1 MPAYPAD
8 RLTVVAALEAQGI
21 CPVFY
26 HPDPV
31 ACLGVIRS
39 AARAGARVIEFTDR
53 GDHAADLFGELTRT
67 LSRTDPEVILG
78 IGSIVDPGTAALYLS
93 RGARFVVSPCGV
105 EAVAKLCN
113 RKRVA
118 YMPGCGSVTE
128 ISQAHE
134 WGCDVVKLFPG
145 AQVGGPAF
153 VKAVMGPM
161 PWTKIMPTGGVE
173 PEEASLKAWFDAG
186 IIAAGMGSRLIPDKL
201 VDEADWDALEAH
213 VARAVKLA
221 TAIRGRPAG

>member
-26 HPDPV
+26 HPEPE
-31 ACLGVIRS
+31 ACLGIIRA

-53 GDHAADLFGELTRT
+53 GDHAADLFGELTKT

-78 IGSIVDPGTAALYLS
+78 IGSIVDPGTGALYLS

-105 EAVAKLCN
+105 EAVARLCN

-128 ISQAHE
+128 ISQAQE

-201 VDEADWDALEAH
+201 VAEADWEGLEAH
-213 VARAVKLA
+213 IGRAVGLA
-221 TAIRGRPAG
+221 RSVRG

>member
-26 HPDPV
+26 HPEV
-31 ACLGVIRS
+31 EACLGIIRA

-53 GDHAADLFGELTRT
+53 GDHAADLFAELSKT
-67 LSRTDPEVILG
+67 LARTDPEVILG

-105 EAVAKLCN
+105 EAVARLCN

-213 VARAVKLA
+213 IGRAVGLA
-221 TAIRGRPAG
+221 RSVRG

>member
-1 MPAYPAD
+1 M
-8 RLTVVAALEAQGI
+8 
-21 CPVFY
+21 
-26 HPDPV
+26 
-31 ACLGVIRS
+31 
-39 AARAGARVIEFTDR
+39 
-53 GDHAADLFGELTRT
+53 
-67 LSRTDPEVILG
+67 
-78 IGSIVDPGTAALYLS
+78 
-93 RGARFVVSPCGV
+93 
-105 EAVAKLCN
+105 AKLCN

-201 VDEADWDALEAH
+201 VAEADWEGLEAH
-213 VARAVKLA
+213 IGRAVGLA
-221 TAIRGRPAG
+221 RSVRG

>member
-26 HPDPV
+26 HPEPE
-31 ACLGVIRS
+31 ACLGIIRA

-53 GDHAADLFGELTRT
+53 GDHAADLFAELTKT

-78 IGSIVDPGTAALYLS
+78 IGSIVDPGTAALFLS

-201 VDEADWDALEAH
+201 VAEADWEGLEAH
-213 VARAVKLA
+213 IGRAVGLA
-221 TAIRGRPAG
+221 RSVRG

>member
-26 HPDPV
+26 HPEPE
-31 ACLGVIRS
+31 ACLGIIRA

-53 GDHAADLFGELTRT
+53 GDHAADLFAELTKT
-67 LSRTDPEVILG
+67 LARTDPEVILG

-105 EAVAKLCN
+105 EAVARLCN

-201 VDEADWDALEAH
+201 VDEADWAALEAH
-213 VARAVKLA
+213 IGRAVQMAKSV
-221 TAIRGRPAG
+221 RG

>member
-26 HPDPV
+26 HPEV
-31 ACLGVIRS
+31 EACLGIIRA
-39 AARAGARVIEFTDR
+39 AARAGAPVIEFTDR
-53 GDHAADLFGELTRT
+53 GDHAADLFGELSKT
-67 LSRTDPEVILG
+67 LARTDPGVILG

-105 EAVAKLCN
+105 EAVAKTCN

-118 YMPGCGSVTE
+118 YLPGCGSVTE
-128 ISQAHE
+128 ISQAQE

-201 VDEADWDALEAH
+201 VDEADWAGLEGH
-213 VARAVKLA
+213 IRRAVGLVRSV
-221 TAIRGRPAG
+221 RG

>member
-53 GDHAADLFGELTRT
+53 GDHAADLFAELTKT
-67 LSRTDPEVILG
+67 LARTDPEVILG

-105 EAVAKLCN
+105 EAVARLCN

-201 VDEADWDALEAH
+201 VDEADWDGLEGH
-213 VARAVKLA
+213 IGRAVGLA
-221 TAIRGRPAG
+221 RSVRKITV

>member
-26 HPDPV
+26 HPEV
-31 ACLGVIRS
+31 EACLGIIRA
-39 AARAGARVIEFTDR
+39 AARAGAWVIEFTDR
-53 GDHAADLFGELTRT
+53 GDHAADLFAELTRT

-213 VARAVKLA
+213 IARAVKLA

>member
-26 HPDPV
+26 HPEV
-31 ACLGVIRS
+31 EACLGIIRA

-53 GDHAADLFGELTRT
+53 GDHAADLFAELTKT

-128 ISQAHE
+128 ISQAQE

-201 VDEADWDALEAH
+201 VDEADWDGLEGH
-213 VARAVKLA
+213 IGRAVQLA
-221 TAIRGRPAG
+221 RSVRKITV

>member
-26 HPDPV
+26 HPEPE
-31 ACLGVIRS
+31 ACLGIIRAS
-39 AARAGARVIEFTDR
+39 ARAGARVIEFTDR

-213 VARAVKLA
+213 IARAVKLA

>member
-26 HPDPV
+26 HPEV
-31 ACLGVIRS
+31 EACLGIIRA
-39 AARAGARVIEFTDR
+39 AARAGAPVIEFTDR
-53 GDHAADLFGELTRT
+53 GDHAADLFAELTKT

-213 VARAVKLA
+213 IGRAVGLVRSV
-221 TAIRGRPAG
+221 RG

>member
-26 HPDPV
+26 HPEPG
-31 ACLGVIRS
+31 ACLGIIRA

-53 GDHAADLFGELTRT
+53 GDHAADLFAELTKT
-67 LSRTDPEVILG
+67 LSHTDPGVILG

-161 PWTKIMPTGGVE
+161 PWTRIMPTGGVE

-213 VARAVKLA
+213 IGRAVALA
-221 TAIRGRPAG
+221 QSVRG

>member
-1 MPAYPAD
+1 MPVYSAD

-26 HPDPV
+26 HAEV
-31 ACLGVIRS
+31 EACLGIIRA

-53 GDHAADLFGELTRT
+53 GDHAADLFAELSKT

-213 VARAVKLA
+213 IARAVKMA
-221 TAIRGRPAG
+221 QTVRGRPTG

>member
-26 HPDPV
+26 HPEPE
-31 ACLGVIRS
+31 ACLGIIRAS
-39 AARAGARVIEFTDR
+39 ARAGARVIEFTDR

>member
-26 HPDPV
+26 HPEPE
-31 ACLGVIRS
+31 ACLGIIRA

-53 GDHAADLFGELTRT
+53 GDHAADLFAE
-67 LSRTDPEVILG
+67 LG

-105 EAVAKLCN
+105 EAVARLCN

-161 PWTKIMPTGGVE
+161 PWTKIMPTGGGK
-173 PEEASLKAWFDAG
+173 PEEASLKAWA
-186 IIAAGMGSRLIPDKL
+186 
-201 VDEADWDALEAH
+201 
-213 VARAVKLA
+213 
-221 TAIRGRPAG
+221 PA

>member
-26 HPDPV
+26 HPEV
-31 ACLGVIRS
+31 EACLGIIRAS
-39 AARAGARVIEFTDR
+39 ARAGARVIEFTDR
-53 GDHAADLFGELTRT
+53 GDHAADLFAELSKT
-67 LSRTDPEVILG
+67 LARTDPEVILG

-128 ISQAHE
+128 ISQAQE
-134 WGCDVVKLFPG
+134 WGCDIVKLFPG

-161 PWTKIMPTGGVE
+161 PWTKIMPTGGE
-173 PEEASLKAWFDAG
+173 G
-186 IIAAGMGSRLIPDKL
+186 GMVTTNDR
-201 VDEADWDALEAH
+201 AL
-213 VARAVKLA
+213 
-221 TAIRGRPAG
+221 

>member
-53 GDHAADLFGELTRT
+53 GDHAADLFAELTRT

-213 VARAVKLA
+213 IARAVKLA

>member
-26 HPDPV
+26 HPEPE
-31 ACLGVIRS
+31 ACLGIIRA

-53 GDHAADLFGELTRT
+53 GDHAADLFAELTKT
-67 LSRTDPEVILG
+67 LSRTHPEVILG

-213 VARAVKLA
+213 IGRAVGLVRSV
-221 TAIRGRPAG
+221 RG

>member
-26 HPDPV
+26 HPEPE
-31 ACLGVIRS
+31 ACLGIIRA

-53 GDHAADLFGELTRT
+53 GDHAADLFAELTKT

-201 VDEADWDALEAH
+201 VAEADWEGLEAH
-213 VARAVKLA
+213 IGRAVGLA
-221 TAIRGRPAG
+221 RSVRG